1 MNILFI
7 SEYFPPY
14 DVGGAEISTSLIIK
28 YISNYA
34 NCYILTERYQK
45 KPWRFNS
52 STVFPVLKKIHMEQ
66 RSFINILR
74 YGINI
79 IIAPLVNI
87 FVIVNYIKKYSIDII
102 HFVPTAYYYSPLV
115 IAAFLTK
122 KPFVIDVRCYSLVC
136 PASFTSKYCKDNN
149 YVRHNYN
156 CLRENY
162 IVNNKILK
170 VIIPMISLY
179 EYIVFYS
186 YTALTK
192 ILLKLSVKYKIIPN
206 SKYVQ
211 DILIKNGYPKNKMQ
225 VIYNIISILPQNKKR
240 FVRKNRIVYAGQLE
254 KSKGI
259 WDVVFAFDL
268 LKDKNLSLVIAGNG
282 REMDSLKTYIKEKK
296 ISNIIFAG
304 KLPNEIIQNLYGESK
319 IVVSPSHFPEPF
331 GRFILESM
339 ATVTP
344 LITTNVGGTPEGV
357 RNKETG
363 IIIEPNNPVKL
374 AGEIKELLNNDN
386 LYQYIVCNL
395 KKEINKYSPE
405 TIGQQRLKL
414 YKFLLG
420 QYSEINQIN

>member
-28 YISNYA
+28 YVSNYS

-45 KPWRFNS
+45 EPWIFNNS
-52 STVFPVLKKIHMEQ
+52 PVFPVLKKIHMEQ
-66 RSFINILR
+66 RSFINILK

-79 IIAPLVNI
+79 IIAPFINI
-87 FVIVNYIKKYSIDII
+87 LIIINFINKYSIDII
-102 HFVPTAYYYSPLV
+102 HFVPTAYYYSPLI
-115 IAAFLTK
+115 IAAILTK

-136 PASFTSKYCKDNN
+136 PASFTSKFCIDNN
-149 YVRHNYN
+149 YIKHNYN
-156 CLRENY
+156 CLRSNY
-162 IVNNKILK
+162 AVNNKILK
-170 VIIPMISLY
+170 IIYPVFALY
-179 EYIVFYS
+179 EYMVFYFHIKLLRL
-186 YTALTK
+186 ALRLP
-192 ILLKLSVKYKIIPN
+192 IKYKIIPN
-206 SKYVQ
+206 SGFVQ

-225 VIYNIISILPQNKKR
+225 VIYNIINILPENKKR
-240 FVRKNRIVYAGQLE
+240 YVRKNRIIYAGQLE

-259 WDVVFAFDL
+259 WDVVFAFNL

-296 ISNIIFAG
+296 ISNIIFVG
-304 KLPNEIIQNLYGESK
+304 KLPNEMIQNLYGESK

-339 ATVTP
+339 ATETP

-357 RNKETG
+357 KNRETG
-363 IIIEPNNPVKL
+363 IILEPNNPIKL
-374 AGEIKELLNNDN
+374 TKAIKELLSNDK
-386 LYQYIVCNL
+386 LYQCIITNL

-414 YKFLLG
+414 YKSLLG
-420 QYSEINQIN
+420 K